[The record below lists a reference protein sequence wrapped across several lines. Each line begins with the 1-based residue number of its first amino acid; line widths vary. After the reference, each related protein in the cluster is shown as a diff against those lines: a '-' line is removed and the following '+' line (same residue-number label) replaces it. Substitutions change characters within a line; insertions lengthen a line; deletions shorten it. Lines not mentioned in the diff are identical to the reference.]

1 MAVLDDGR
9 CMDNRVKQVDGLI
22 KSTIGSFGGVTRR
35 RKEDAE
41 ASSYVIQHISS
52 ARPSCPL
59 QDFSL
64 PTADWLSSL
73 FALPSLHGFIWT
85 CRLSLSLSLSPSLI
99 EKIVDLGHCTHRRPD
114 ATSPK
119 RIINRPR
126 RVLYVNSPSF
136 SCPLTFRGFMARK
149 KWKWTID
156 LLFFLLLVDVDGKRI
171 W

>member
-59 QDFSL
+59 QDSSL

-73 FALPSLHGFIWT
+73 FALPSLHGFNWT
-85 CRLSLSLSLSPSLI
+85 CRLSLSFPPSLPLSSRKSSI
-99 EKIVDLGHCTHRRPD
+99 SDTVRIDDRTQHHRRG
-114 ATSPK
+114 SS
-119 RIINRPR
+119 I
-126 RVLYVNSPSF
+126 VLDVSF
-136 SCPLTFRGFMARK
+136 T
-149 KWKWTID
+149 WTR
-156 LLFFLLLVDVDGKRI
+156 LLFPALLRSEDLWYGRNGNGR
-171 W
+171 

>member
-85 CRLSLSLSLSPSLI
+85 CRRSLSLSLSLSLSPLSSRKSSISDTVRIDDRTL
-99 EKIVDLGHCTHRRPD
+99 HHRRG
-114 ATSPK
+114 SS
-119 RIINRPR
+119 I
-126 RVLYVNSPSF
+126 VLDVSF
-136 SCPLTFRGFMARK
+136 TWIR
-149 KWKWTID
+149 
-156 LLFFLLLVDVDGKRI
+156 LLFPALLRSEDLWHGRNGNGR
-171 W
+171 

>member
-59 QDFSL
+59 QDSSL

-73 FALPSLHGFIWT
+73 FALPSLHRFIWT
-85 CRLSLSLSLSPSLI
+85 CRLFLSLSI
-99 EKIVDLGHCTHRRPD
+99 VEKIVDLEHCTHRRPD

-136 SCPLTFRGFMARK
+136 SCSLTFRGFMVRK
-149 KWKWTID
+149 KWKWTIN
-156 LLFFLLLVDVDGKRI
+156 LLLFLLLVDVDGKRI

>member
-1 MAVLDDGR
+1 MVLLSR
-9 CMDNRVKQVDGLI
+9 LLAPLVGLH
-22 KSTIGSFGGVTRR
+22 GVEKKTQRR
-35 RKEDAE
+35 RRT
-41 ASSYVIQHISS
+41 SSNIFPRRAHPVPSRTS
-52 ARPSCPL
+52 RFLRPIDYPRY
-59 QDFSL
+59 
-64 PTADWLSSL
+64 
-73 FALPSLHGFIWT
+73 LPSRLSTDSSERVGS
-85 CRLSLSLSLSPSLI
+85 LSLSLSLSLPSLI

>member
-85 CRLSLSLSLSPSLI
+85 CRLSLSLSLSLSPSLPLSSRKSSI
-99 EKIVDLGHCTHRRPD
+99 SDTVRIDDRTLHHRRG
-114 ATSPK
+114 SS
-119 RIINRPR
+119 I
-126 RVLYVNSPSF
+126 VLDVSF
-136 SCPLTFRGFMARK
+136 TWIR
-149 KWKWTID
+149 
-156 LLFFLLLVDVDGKRI
+156 LLFPALLRSEDLWHGRNGNGR
-171 W
+171 